1 MKVYCF
7 AYFLI
12 LVLFASLKVNCIMGA
27 NQKIIGFDNVDFEH
41 IDLIQEEASTT
52 NTLKLKVRNS
62 KKPSRKITDN
72 E

>member
-1 MKVYCF
+1 
-7 AYFLI
+7 
-12 LVLFASLKVNCIMGA
+12 MGA

-52 NTLKLKVRNS
+52 NTLKIKVMNS
-62 KKPSRKITDN
+62 KKPSRKTDN